1 MKVATSVLLTA
12 CLFSHSLL
20 ADTGKYDPETARA
33 YQGYLLTFIWPED
46 QSTEQINY
54 VDLLPAELGLLINN
68 KQQASE
74 KKPRLDL
81 QLDSPFV
88 AMENKLK
95 RRVDILANQ
104 EWTLIFKAPGDSIS
118 KQFTYYSEEFDYPEL
133 TADIVIQLGRYLETD
148 IRYQHYLFSRNALQ
162 NAVNSPQS
170 DVLNQSESLDAIDSN
185 NRALLRASEQ
195 TSTSI
200 ELPNLAINDE
210 AFVPS
215 AVLTLYQSNKTASK
229 KVNYIDHPTIGTLLY
244 FEPIELEDAFE
255 RIALKT
261 MTPETG
267 ASLNY
272 DELQST
278 NELYSR

>member
-12 CLFSHSLL
+12 CLFSHPLL
-20 ADTGKYDPETARA
+20 ADTEQYDPETARA
-33 YQGYLLTFIWPED
+33 YQGYLLTFSWPEG
-46 QSTEQINY
+46 QSTEQVNY
-54 VDLLPAELGLLINN
+54 VDLLPAALGLLINN

-74 KKPRLDL
+74 KESPLDL

-104 EWTLIFKAPGDSIS
+104 EWTLIFKAPGDSIR
-118 KQFTYYSEEFDYPEL
+118 KQFTHYSEAFGYPEL
-133 TADIVIQLGRYLETD
+133 TADVAIKLGRYLETD

-162 NAVNSPQS
+162 NTVSSSQDDTPDQS
-170 DVLNQSESLDAIDSN
+170 ASLDVTDSN
-185 NRALLRASEQ
+185 ITLLKAPEQ

-229 KVNYIDHPTIGTLLY
+229 KVNYLDHPTIGTLLY